1 MRFSAESS
9 ASMIIDVS
17 KKQSGM
23 ITVKTELGE
32 IRIRFGQYGHPEHGV
47 DYPITPSGKG
57 ETIRIRSETEF
68 IKGSIEISCTENN
81 GIIAQGAGGVR
92 WSYR

>member
-1 MRFSAESS
+1 MRYSNEDS

-17 KKQSGM
+17 KKQTGM

-32 IRIRFGQYGHPEHGV
+32 IRIKFGQYGHPEHGV
-47 DYPITPSGKG
+47 DYPITHDGKA

-68 IKGSIEISCTENN
+68 IKGSMQITCSANN
-81 GIIAQGAGGVR
+81 GVIAEGGGGVR
-92 WSYR
+92 WSYT